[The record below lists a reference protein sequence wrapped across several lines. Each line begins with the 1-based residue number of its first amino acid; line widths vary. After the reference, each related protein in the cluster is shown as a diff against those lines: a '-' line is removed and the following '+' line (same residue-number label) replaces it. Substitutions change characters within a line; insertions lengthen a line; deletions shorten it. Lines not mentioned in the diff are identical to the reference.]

1 MNNLSLNKVIAFG
14 ITLSIFLAYFQMWE
28 IIQSFEGNLKLN
40 IDATFGVLNGEPNI
54 RIFQNRILGPY
65 LFKFIM
71 QVSGSGAFMSF
82 LLTIFLLSFLMYF
95 LLLLC
100 SYDITKSLSFASGV
114 IFAAA
119 TLSTI
124 FMQGKWIYLWDFIDF
139 IIVTLIIWSWVS
151 KKSILF
157 ISFIAFIGFFNR
169 ELTLIILSWM
179 ICLAVINLTILKKN
193 ITNDDIDRYK
203 KIFFSSFFLLIV
215 GIFLIEFLRTHFLIN
230 PVGSE
235 LYKDIIDANANYQF
249 KLIEN
254 IDRLWETIE
263 SLLVLKFTKFQIY
276 NFSIFFSF
284 FIFLLGIKVKNKS
297 ISELSGLALMM
308 LASTIFFGN
317 IYESRVWISFTPLII
332 TIYLGVL
339 NASKIRKL

>member
-1 MNNLSLNKVIAFG
+1 MNNLSLNKVIVFG
-14 ITLSIFLAYFQMWE
+14 TILSIFLAYFQMWE

-40 IDATFGVLNGEPNI
+40 IDATFGVLNGEPNL

-71 QVSGSGAFMSF
+71 QVSGSGTFMSF

-157 ISFIAFIGFFNR
+157 ISFIALIGFFNR
-169 ELTLIILSWM
+169 ELTLIILAWM
-179 ICLAVINLTILKKN
+179 LFLAVINLTIYKEGL
-193 ITNDDIDRYK
+193 TNDDFARYK
-203 KIFFSSFFLLIV
+203 KMFFFSISLLV
-215 GIFLIEFLRTHFLIN
+215 FGVFLIELLRTHLLIN
-230 PVGSE
+230 SVGSE
-235 LYKDIIDANANYQF
+235 LYKDIIDANASYQF
-249 KLIEN
+249 KLLENVNRFWGTIEN
-254 IDRLWETIE
+254 
-263 SLLVLKFTKFQIY
+263 LLVLKFTKFQIY
-276 NFSIFFSF
+276 NFFILFSF
-284 FIFLLGIKVKNKS
+284 LIFLYGVKVKTKS
-297 ISELSGLALMM
+297 ISELSVLALMM
-308 LASTIFFGN
+308 LTATILFGN
-317 IYESRVWISFTPLII
+317 IYESRVWISFTPLVI

-339 NASKIRKL
+339 NVSKIRNL